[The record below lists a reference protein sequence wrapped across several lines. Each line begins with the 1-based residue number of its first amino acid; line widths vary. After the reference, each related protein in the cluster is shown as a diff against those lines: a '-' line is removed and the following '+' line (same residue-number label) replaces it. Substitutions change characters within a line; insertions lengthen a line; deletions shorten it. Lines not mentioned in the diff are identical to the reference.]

1 MQIYCIY
8 VKIQGYMEIKM
19 NKHNSRRIL
28 FDFLRDINKSKY
40 SLTKFAA
47 LIGIA
52 LLIPI
57 VIISLLVMWKNKVID
72 HVLIIEIVGFILTLL
87 GFKNGFG
94 FNSSSN
100 DYSGNVDG
108 GQDGGQ
114 MGGDGQDGGKCVVKK
129 PKENADFVNDTL
141 KGQK

>member
-1 MQIYCIY
+1 
-8 VKIQGYMEIKM
+8 M
-19 NKHNSRRIL
+19 NKHNSRRII

-47 LIGIA
+47 MIGIA
-52 LLIPI
+52 LLIP
-57 VIISLLVMWKNKVID
+57 VVVISLLVMWKNKIID

-100 DYSGNVDG
+100 DYSDS
-108 GQDGGQ
+108 GQ
-114 MGGDGQDGGKCVVKK
+114 MGGDGQDNGQMGDGQILKSNKK
-129 PKENADFVNDTL
+129 INSNPDTVDDTL
-141 KGQK
+141 INQK